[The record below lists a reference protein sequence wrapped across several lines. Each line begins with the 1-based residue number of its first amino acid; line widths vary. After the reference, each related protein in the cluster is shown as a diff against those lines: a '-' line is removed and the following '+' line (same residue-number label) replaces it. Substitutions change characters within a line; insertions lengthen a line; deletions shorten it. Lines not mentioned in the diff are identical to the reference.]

1 MARILDPGA
10 FPPRSGMKPNAHDM
24 KDDLELAMTGP
35 AAPAPVTVTTL
46 HDIDRAANA
55 SLLWENRYTIR
66 ANESWWWKQ
75 YGPEANPD
83 KPDDYAGWERSI
95 EGGKGYLVG
104 ESVPTATFLQTH
116 RSSCKTW
123 QQRAFEY
130 CKANP
135 REKVTLRNNR
145 LEYDCYWRGEY
156 CVISLPHH
164 DAGGERTWITRD
176 GRSKIL
182 INVD

>member
-1 MARILDPGA
+1 MND
-10 FPPRSGMKPNAHDM
+10 S
-24 KDDLELAMTGP
+24 LELAATGQATP
-35 AAPAPVTVTTL
+35 MQAAITML
-46 HDIDRAANA
+46 DDIRKAANT
-55 SLLWENRYTIR
+55 SLLCENRYTVS
-66 ANESWWWKQ
+66 ANESWWWKH

-83 KPDDYAGWERSI
+83 KPDDYVGWDKSI

-116 RSSCKTW
+116 RSSCKPW
-123 QQRAFEY
+123 QQRVFEY

-135 REKVTLRNNR
+135 RELVSLRNNR

-164 DAGGERTWITRD
+164 DAGGERSWITRD
-176 GRSKIL
+176 GKSKIL